1 MPSTSRNGAE
11 HLASLPAYVIN
22 LDRSVKRRGLLP
34 KAIEPFVA
42 SMTRIAGVDGA
53 LLDKEDVIEFRD
65 AALANPRLS
74 VRGEKSLQ
82 FWSGQMGLYLAQILA
97 LSVALAEG
105 VAPFLLLEDDARF
118 YRQDLAAMTEVPDQ
132 DGFYVWGG
140 ARKGSSHTGPARLYA
155 DWDGRVNRW
164 SKISG
169 SPVGRHGTTAIEFRS
184 LEATAQ
190 YMEILV
196 ENPHTVDISWW
207 ICMEEMDGYLSELEV
222 VQQDPFLT
230 PERGPGG
237 IRGKAGQLLLESII
251 G

>member
-1 MPSTSRNGAE
+1 MSSLPSNGAE

-22 LDRSVKRRGLLP
+22 MERSVKRRGLLDQ
-34 KAIEPFVA
+34 AIKPFVA
-42 SMTRIAGVDGA
+42 SMTIVPGVDGN
-53 LLDKEDVIEFRD
+53 LLMDSDVEEFRD
-65 AALANPRLS
+65 RALANPRLS
-74 VRGEKSLQ
+74 VRGDKAMG
-82 FWSGQMGLYLAQILA
+82 FWRGQMGLYLAQINA
-97 LSVALAEG
+97 LKKALDERT
-105 VAPFLLLEDDARF
+105 APFILLEDDARF

-132 DGFYVWGG
+132 DGFYIWGG

-155 DWDGRVNRW
+155 DWDGRWNRW
-164 SKISG
+164 TKIAG

-184 LEATAQ
+184 LGVIAS
-190 YMEILV
+190 YLDILL

-207 ICMEEMDGYLSELEV
+207 VCMEELDAYLSELEV

-237 IRGKAGQLLLESII
+237 IRGKAAQLLLADII